1 LNKSRFMPLAIG
13 ATVLAGTTLAFA
25 SYPGQQLAGQARV
38 SLAQARSI
46 ATHAVLGRIVSQEL
60 EKESGGSGLR
70 YSFDVKTA
78 AGMREVGVDAT
89 TGAVLENSSD
99 SAALHSD
106 EQSEN
111 GGDTNESPNDGD

>member
-1 LNKSRFMPLAIG
+1 MNKSRFIPLAIG

-25 SYPGQQLAGQARV
+25 SYPGQQLAGQAHV

-46 ATHAVLGRIVSQEL
+46 ATHTVLGRIVSQEL

-70 YSFDVKTA
+70 YSFDVKTN
-78 AGMREVGVDAT
+78 AGVREVGVDAK

-99 SAALHSD
+99 NASLHSD
-106 EQSEN
+106 EQSESGADANESSN
-111 GGDTNESPNDGD
+111 GGD